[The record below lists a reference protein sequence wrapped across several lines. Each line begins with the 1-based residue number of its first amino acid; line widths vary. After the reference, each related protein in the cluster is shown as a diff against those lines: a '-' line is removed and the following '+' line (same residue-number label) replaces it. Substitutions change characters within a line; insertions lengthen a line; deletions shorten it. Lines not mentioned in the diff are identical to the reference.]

1 MRIGVLTGLEAE
13 ARLLRT
19 LFPQADM
26 DSIVVR
32 TGADPARARREA
44 ERLAGAGVSALLSFG
59 LSGGLDPRL
68 KAGDL
73 ILADR
78 VVLPDGRTLAT
89 DAAWLAR
96 AQERVEDEAGGSRP
110 GLHVGA
116 VAGAD
121 RLLATLAD
129 KRRLSQASGA
139 LAVDMESGAAAAA
152 AEAAGLPFLVV
163 RAVSDC
169 AGTTLPAVARVPL
182 LPCGGLDVTGVTRAL
197 CTRPGEWRAVARLA
211 LDTRAALGALRGV
224 VRAGALLPG

>member
-13 ARLLRT
+13 ARLLRV

-44 ERLAGAGVSALLSFG
+44 ERLAGSGVSALLSFG

-78 VVLPDGRTLAT
+78 VVLPDGRTLPT

-96 AQERVEDEAGGSRP
+96 AQARVGQPAR

-121 RLLATLAD
+121 QLLATLAD

-152 AEAAGLPFLVV
+152 AEAAGLPFFVV

-182 LPCGGLDVTGVTRAL
+182 LPCGGLDVSGVTRAL